1 MNKTEIDNLFKTGK
15 KSYGKILKVIS
26 VAGNGE
32 VIISAPIKTFKRA
45 VDRNRVKR
53 LIREAI
59 REVDFSN
66 KIESDNHDRLV
77 SLVEQMMSLYN
88 RLKAVNSPNEKKV
101 IQKQIVFNY

>member
-26 VAGNGE
+26 VSGNGE

-66 KIESDNHDRLV
+66 KNAFVI
-77 SLVEQMMSLYN
+77 YN
-88 RLKAVNSPNEKKV
+88 IAEIKTLQEIKEDLKKIK
-101 IQKQIVFNY
+101 I

>member
-15 KSYGKILKVIS
+15 KSYGKILKVVS

-59 REVDFSN
+59 REVDLSN
-66 KIESDNHDRLV
+66 KNAFII
-77 SLVEQMMSLYN
+77 YN
-88 RLKAVNSPNEKKV
+88 IAEIKTLQEIKEDLKKIK
-101 IQKQIVFNY
+101 F

>member
-26 VAGNGE
+26 VDGNGE

-66 KIESDNHDRLV
+66 KNAFVI
-77 SLVEQMMSLYN
+77 YN
-88 RLKAVNSPNEKKV
+88 IAEIKTLQEIKEDLKKIK
-101 IQKQIVFNY
+101 I

>member
-15 KSYGKILKVIS
+15 KSYGKILKVVS
-26 VAGNGE
+26 VAGKGE

-59 REVDFSN
+59 REVDLSN
-66 KIESDNHDRLV
+66 KNAFVI
-77 SLVEQMMSLYN
+77 YN
-88 RLKAVNSPNEKKV
+88 IAEIKTLQEIKEDLKKIK
-101 IQKQIVFNY
+101 F

>member
-1 MNKTEIDNLFKTGK
+1 MNKAEIDNLFKTGK
-15 KSYGKILKVIS
+15 KSYGKILKVVS

-32 VIISAPIKTFKRA
+32 IIISAPIKTFKRA

-66 KIESDNHDRLV
+66 KNAFII
-77 SLVEQMMSLYN
+77 YN
-88 RLKAVNSPNEKKV
+88 IAEIKTLQEIKEDLKKIK
-101 IQKQIVFNY
+101 I

>member
-15 KSYGKILKVIS
+15 KSYGKILKVVS

-32 VIISAPIKTFKRA
+32 IIISAPIKTFKRA

-66 KIESDNHDRLV
+66 KNSFII
-77 SLVEQMMSLYN
+77 YN
-88 RLKAVNSPNEKKV
+88 IAEIKTLQEIKEDLKKIK
-101 IQKQIVFNY
+101 F

>member
-15 KSYGKILKVIS
+15 KSYGKILKVVS

-66 KIESDNHDRLV
+66 KNAFVI
-77 SLVEQMMSLYN
+77 YN
-88 RLKAVNSPNEKKV
+88 IAEIKTLQEIKEDLKKIK
-101 IQKQIVFNY
+101 I

>member
-1 MNKTEIDNLFKTGK
+1 MNKAEIDNLFKTGK
-15 KSYGKILKVIS
+15 KSYGKILKVVS

-32 VIISAPIKTFKRA
+32 IIISAPIKTFKRA

-66 KIESDNHDRLV
+66 KNAFVI
-77 SLVEQMMSLYN
+77 YN
-88 RLKAVNSPNEKKV
+88 IAEIKTLQEIKEDLKKIK
-101 IQKQIVFNY
+101 F

>member
-1 MNKTEIDNLFKTGK
+1 MMNKAEIDKIFQTGK
-15 KSYGKILKVIS
+15 KSYGKILKVVS

-66 KIESDNHDRLV
+66 KNAFVI
-77 SLVEQMMSLYN
+77 YN
-88 RLKAVNSPNEKKV
+88 IAEIKTLQEIKEDLKKIK
-101 IQKQIVFNY
+101 I